1 VVSQYEPN
9 VYTQRWFTS
18 FHVPISDARTT
29 AETDFVCSCA
39 PLPDFRV
46 VLDVCCGMGRHAR
59 ALSERGYTVTGID
72 RDSSVIAKARDLS
85 CGPRYFQ
92 ADLRNYQPEV
102 AAYDV
107 AIIMGQSFGH
117 FDAAT
122 NRAVVGRL
130 AAGVRERGRVILD
143 VWNPDFFVSHQGKRD
158 FELPDGIVR
167 ETKRVQD
174 DRLFVRLSYPSG
186 EQEDFEWQL
195 FTCATLEAIATPFG
209 LTVVICCTDFDCSA
223 PLSASTTRVQFV
235 MERFR

>member
-1 VVSQYEPN
+1 MVSQYEPN

-18 FHVPISDARTT
+18 FHVPIADARTT

-39 PLPDFRV
+39 PLPDFRA

-72 RDSSVIAKARDLS
+72 RDSFAIAKARDLS
-85 CGPRYFQ
+85 CGPRYVQ
-92 ADLRNYQPEV
+92 GDLREYQPQT

-107 AIIMGQSFGH
+107 AIVMGQSFGH

-122 NRAVVGRL
+122 NRAVLGRL
-130 AAGVRERGRVILD
+130 ATGVRERGRVILD
-143 VWNPDFFVSHQGKRD
+143 LWNPDFFAAHQGKRD
-158 FELPDGIVR
+158 FELPDGVVR
-167 ETKRVQD
+167 ETKRVQG
-174 DRLFVRLSYPSG
+174 DRLFVHLSYPSG

-195 FTCATLEAIATPFG
+195 FTSPTLEAIATPFG
-209 LTVVICCTDFDCSA
+209 LTVLICCTDFDCSA
-223 PLSASTTRVQFV
+223 PPSASTPRVQFV